1 MTPNQEK
8 LQKRVFA
15 SVASQCNQRGYAAPV
30 DVLIEIGALRK
41 EKENEW
47 RAGKIDHLERACMMN
62 LSKLAFIL
70 KQMRLYA
77 SDHQLKPSWTDYHQY
92 GKKGKCRPL
101 RFSKSG
107 NEQIERAY
115 ATHYVDQKRI
125 AQLKQEKK
133 AKQTLDKANDLSL

>member
-77 SDHQLKPSWTDYHQY
+77 SDHQLKLHGQTITSMER
-92 GKKGKCRPL
+92 KGNADHCGSAKAAMNRSSVPMPPIM
-101 RFSKSG
+101 SIKNS
-107 NEQIERAY
+107 
-115 ATHYVDQKRI
+115 I